1 MAWDFTKPRPF
12 FQAENEHQ
20 RTRPHFRRDI
30 PGASDMLSHMR
41 NHSSLSG
48 ALIGCVLTG
57 LLATACISEGLPRG
71 ASAYVHVAANGV
83 VTFHGE
89 PVGLDQLVDKL
100 MRAGARH
107 STLIKIVP
115 QGDVSDLL
123 LRSIAGKI
131 GRNGLPRVMIMAPR
145 KAVTI
150 VAGQTVTEVLSDEE
164 TERKP
169 TTQP

>member
-1 MAWDFTKPRPF
+1 MAWDSIKPRPF

-20 RTRPHFRRDI
+20 RLQNFRRDI
-30 PGASDMLSHMR
+30 PGARDMLSGMR

-48 ALIGCVLTG
+48 ALIGCVLAG
-57 LLATACISEGLPRG
+57 FLATACISERLPRG

-83 VTFHGE
+83 VTFQGE
-89 PVGLDQLVDKL
+89 PVGIDKLVDKL
-100 MRAGARH
+100 TRAGARH

-123 LRSIAGKI
+123 LRSIAGQI

-164 TERKP
+164 SQDKP
-169 TTQP
+169 ATQP